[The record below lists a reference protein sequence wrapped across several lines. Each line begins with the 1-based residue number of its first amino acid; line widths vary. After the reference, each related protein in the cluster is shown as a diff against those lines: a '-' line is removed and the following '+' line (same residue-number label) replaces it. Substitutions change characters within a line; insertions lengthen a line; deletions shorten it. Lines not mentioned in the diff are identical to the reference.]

1 MISGRAKVNHVNLL
15 FFLIKQMAWS
25 SSGLVCFMKY
35 MGLSA
40 YLFCEPRFMP
50 SFIIFFHQKLPG
62 ELETPFLSV

>member
-1 MISGRAKVNHVNLL
+1 MISGRAKVNDVNLL
-15 FFLIKQMAWS
+15 FSLIKQMAWS

-50 SFIIFFHQKLPG
+50 SFIIFFH
-62 ELETPFLSV
+62 